1 LGRRRNILPSINPN
15 INDAKS
21 PQIPSKAMSNIQ
33 DTQKT
38 LEVKIRPYSNQ
49 NQERPDQ
56 KGVSRVHLCKEALLD
71 LRLESG
77 QPCYL
82 WKSVESS
89 DQRREAIA
97 WLTTEK
103 SLSKKV
109 VQMSKTFQEA
119 YGFKLG
125 DDLNISAAGTLGI
138 AEVIE
143 MRDVTTLELDSAP
156 ELGDEERPHWE
167 WYLRESLGR

>member
-1 LGRRRNILPSINPN
+1 
-15 INDAKS
+15 
-21 PQIPSKAMSNIQ
+21 MSNIQ
-33 DTQKT
+33 DTQKI

-49 NQERPDQ
+49 SNQERPDQ

-71 LRLESG
+71 LKLESG

-82 WKSVESS
+82 WKTGESS

-97 WLTTEK
+97 WLTAEK

-119 YGFKLG
+119 CGVKLG
-125 DDLNISAAGTLGI
+125 DDLNICAAGTLGT
-138 AEVIE
+138 AEVVV
-143 MRDVTTLELDSAP
+143 MRDITNLELENVP
-156 ELGDEERPHWE
+156 ELGDQDRPHWE